1 MSNYI
6 DNEAQ
11 IRKDKIDPHL
21 LETGW
26 ETKNG
31 IKAFTEFP
39 INKGQIQ
46 LGGSYGE
53 RKKVDYL
60 LTKNGANLGIIEA
73 KSTEETY
80 REGIQQ
86 AKEYA
91 RLLDIR
97 FTYASD
103 GDNYYQIDTISGDE
117 KLVDR
122 LPTPDELW
130 DMTFSDSTNWEM
142 EFRKVPLKLHAE
154 EKSFRYYQKIAVER
168 TMRAIAENK
177 KRILLTLATGTGKT
191 FLAFQVAWKL
201 YQTNWNNGEQT
212 GSKPRILFLA
222 DRNIL
227 ANQAFNAFDS
237 FDESELKRISPE
249 SIRKNNGRP
258 PTSGSIFFTIFQTF
272 MTGNDEELEENETTS
287 MKTFE
292 EYPPDFFDVIIV
304 DECHRGG
311 ASDESSWRAIL
322 EYFEPAVQ
330 IGLTATPKRDANVDT
345 YAYFGEP
352 IYEYSLKQGIEDG
365 YLTPYK
371 VKRITDTLDEYVYNP
386 DSDDE
391 VLQGNPQSG
400 EVFKRSDFNRKI
412 EIKEREEYRVKTLL
426 SEINLDDKTLIFC
439 VTQRHAALISE
450 LINQNKLS
458 EHSDYCHRVTADD
471 GKLGE
476 LHLRNFQDN
485 QRKVPTILT
494 TSRKLSTGVDAR
506 NVRNIVLLK
515 DVKNMVEF
523 KQIIGRGTRLYE
535 GKNYFTIYDF
545 ESNHENFKDE
555 EWDGLPVED
564 LGAIICG
571 SPDNEPEITEDSENF
586 DPQIE
591 NLPVEVE
598 DNPKIVIKLSEQKM
612 LELEH
617 TTQSFFYSKKNNL
630 ISAEEFIQELF
641 DTCQLPDVI
650 GDENKLKELW
660 ITSESRNLLLE
671 KLKEFGFELGAIEEI
686 GRLINSNDA
695 DVYDILEFIAF
706 NSTNLSRPISKKER
720 VEKTS
725 SKLLE
730 DLNEDQS
737 AFIKFLIERYLD
749 EGVESIN
756 ENNLST
762 LLNLKYNSITKA
774 EEDLGEIRLI
784 KNLFLN
790 FQSSLYSY

>member
-26 ETKNG
+26 ETKDG

-73 KSTEETY
+73 KSTQETY

-91 RLLDIR
+91 NLLDIR

-130 DMTFSDSTNWEM
+130 DMTFSDTTNWEM

-391 VLQGNPQSG
+391 VLQGNPQPG

-439 VTQRHAALISE
+439 VTQRHAALISV

-586 DPQIE
+586 DPKIE

-756 ENNLST
+756 ENNLAT
-762 LLNLKYNSITKA
+762 LLTLKFESITKA
-774 EEDLGEIRLI
+774 EEVLGGIRSI

-790 FQSSLYSY
+790 FQNNLYSY

>member
-1 MSNYI
+1 MSSYI

-237 FDESELKRISPE
+237 FDESELKRISPK
-249 SIRKNNGRP
+249 SIRQNNGRP

-287 MKTFE
+287 IKTFE
-292 EYPPDFFDVIIV
+292 EYPSDFFDVIIV

-330 IGLTATPKRDANVDT
+330 IGLTATPKRDANIDT

-386 DSDDE
+386 NSDDE
-391 VLQGNPQSG
+391 VLQGNPQPG

-450 LINQNKLS
+450 LINHNKLS
-458 EHSDYCHRVTADD
+458 EHPDYCHRVTADD
-471 GKLGE
+471 GELGE

-762 LLNLKYNSITKA
+762 LLKLKYESITKA
-774 EEDLGEIRLI
+774 EEILGEIRSI

-790 FQSSLYSY
+790 FQNNLYSY

>member
-26 ETKNG
+26 ETKDG

-73 KSTEETY
+73 KSTQETY

-237 FDESELKRISPE
+237 FNESELKRISPK
-249 SIRKNNGRP
+249 SIRQNNGRP

-287 MKTFE
+287 IKTFE
-292 EYPPDFFDVIIV
+292 EYPSDFFDVIIV

-386 DSDDE
+386 NSDDE
-391 VLQGNPQSG
+391 VLQGNPQPG

-450 LINQNKLS
+450 LINHNKLS
-458 EHSDYCHRVTADD
+458 EHPDYCHRVTADD

-762 LLNLKYNSITKA
+762 LLKLKYESITKA
-774 EEDLGEIRLI
+774 EEILGEIRSI

-790 FQSSLYSY
+790 FQNNLYSY

>member
-762 LLNLKYNSITKA
+762 LLQLKYESITKA
-774 EEDLGEIRLI
+774 EEILGEIRSI

-790 FQSSLYSY
+790 FQNNLYSY

>member
-1 MSNYI
+1 MNEFK
-6 DNEAQ
+6 DNEAH

-26 ETKNG
+26 ETKDG

-73 KSTEETY
+73 KSTQETY

-237 FDESELKRISPE
+237 FNESELKRISPK
-249 SIRKNNGRP
+249 SIRQNNGRP

-287 MKTFE
+287 IKTFE
-292 EYPPDFFDVIIV
+292 EYPSDFFDVIIV

-386 DSDDE
+386 NSDDE
-391 VLQGNPQSG
+391 VLQGNPQPG

-450 LINQNKLS
+450 LINHNKLS
-458 EHSDYCHRVTADD
+458 EHPDYCHRVTADD
-471 GKLGE
+471 GELGE

-762 LLNLKYNSITKA
+762 LLKLKYESITKA
-774 EEDLGEIRLI
+774 EEILGEIRSI

-790 FQSSLYSY
+790 FQNNLYSY

>member
-26 ETKNG
+26 ETKDG

-762 LLNLKYNSITKA
+762 LLQLKYESITKA
-774 EEDLGEIRLI
+774 EEILGEIRSI

-790 FQSSLYSY
+790 FQNNLYSY

>member
-26 ETKNG
+26 ETKDG

-130 DMTFSDSTNWEM
+130 EMTFSDSTNWEM
-142 EFRKVPLKLHAE
+142 EFRKVPLKLHAD

-237 FDESELKRISPE
+237 FDESELKRISPK
-249 SIRKNNGRP
+249 SIRQNNGRP
-258 PTSGSIFFTIFQTF
+258 QTSGSIFFTIFQTF

-287 MKTFE
+287 IKTFE

-345 YAYFGEP
+345 YAYFGDP

-371 VKRITDTLDEYVYNP
+371 VKRITDTLDEYIYNP
-386 DSDDE
+386 NSDDE
-391 VLQGNPQSG
+391 VLQGNPQPG
-400 EVFKRSDFNRKI
+400 EVFRRSDFNRKI

-458 EHSDYCHRVTADD
+458 EHPDYCHRVTADD
-471 GKLGE
+471 GELGE

-591 NLPVEVE
+591 NLPVEIE

-730 DLNEDQS
+730 NLNEDQS

-762 LLNLKYNSITKA
+762 LLKLKYESITKA
-774 EEDLGEIRLI
+774 EEVLGEIRSI

-790 FQSSLYSY
+790 FQNNLYSY

>member
-73 KSTEETY
+73 KSTQETY

-86 AKEYA
+86 AIEYA
-91 RLLDIR
+91 KLLDIR

-237 FDESELKRISPE
+237 FDESELKRISPK
-249 SIRKNNGRP
+249 SIRQNNGRP
-258 PTSGSIFFTIFQTF
+258 QTSGSIFFTIFQTF

-485 QRKVPTILT
+485 QKKVPTILT

-762 LLNLKYNSITKA
+762 LLQLKYESITKA
-774 EEDLGEIRLI
+774 EEILGEIRSI

-790 FQSSLYSY
+790 FQTNLYSY

>member
-1 MSNYI
+1 MSSYI

-26 ETKNG
+26 ETKDG

-73 KSTEETY
+73 KSTQETY

-237 FDESELKRISPE
+237 FNESELKRISPK
-249 SIRKNNGRP
+249 SIRQNNGRP

-287 MKTFE
+287 IKTFE
-292 EYPPDFFDVIIV
+292 EYPSDFFDVIIV

-330 IGLTATPKRDANVDT
+330 IGLTATPKRDANIDT

-386 DSDDE
+386 NSDDE
-391 VLQGNPQSG
+391 VLQGNPQPG

-450 LINQNKLS
+450 LINHNKLS
-458 EHSDYCHRVTADD
+458 EHPDYCHRVTADD
-471 GKLGE
+471 GELGE

-762 LLNLKYNSITKA
+762 LLKLKYESITKA
-774 EEDLGEIRLI
+774 EEILGEIRSI

-790 FQSSLYSY
+790 FQNNLYSY

>member
-1 MSNYI
+1 MSNYK

-26 ETKNG
+26 ETKDG
-31 IKAFTEFP
+31 IKAYTEFP

-762 LLNLKYNSITKA
+762 LLQLKYESITKA
-774 EEDLGEIRLI
+774 EEILGEIRSI

-790 FQSSLYSY
+790 FQNNLYSY

>member
-1 MSNYI
+1 MSSYI

-26 ETKNG
+26 ETKDG

-73 KSTEETY
+73 KSTQETY

-237 FDESELKRISPE
+237 FNESELKRISPK

-330 IGLTATPKRDANVDT
+330 IGLTATPKRDANIDT

-386 DSDDE
+386 NSDDE
-391 VLQGNPQSG
+391 VLQGNPQPG

-450 LINQNKLS
+450 LINHNKLS
-458 EHSDYCHRVTADD
+458 EHPDYCHRVTADD
-471 GKLGE
+471 GELGE

-762 LLNLKYNSITKA
+762 LLKLKYESITKA
-774 EEDLGEIRLI
+774 EEILGEIRSI

-790 FQSSLYSY
+790 FQNNLYSY

>member
-26 ETKNG
+26 ETKDG

-130 DMTFSDSTNWEM
+130 EMTFSDSTNWEM

-237 FDESELKRISPE
+237 FDESELKRISPK
-249 SIRKNNGRP
+249 SIRQNNGRP
-258 PTSGSIFFTIFQTF
+258 QTSGSIFFTIFQTF

-287 MKTFE
+287 IKTFE

-345 YAYFGEP
+345 YAYFGDP

-371 VKRITDTLDEYVYNP
+371 VKRITDTLDEYIYNP
-386 DSDDE
+386 NSDDE
-391 VLQGNPQSG
+391 VLQGNPQPG
-400 EVFKRSDFNRKI
+400 EVFRRSDFNRKI

-458 EHSDYCHRVTADD
+458 EHPDYCHRVTADD
-471 GKLGE
+471 GELGE

-591 NLPVEVE
+591 NLPVEIE

-730 DLNEDQS
+730 NLNEDQS

-762 LLNLKYNSITKA
+762 LLKLKYESITKA
-774 EEDLGEIRLI
+774 EEVLGEIRSI

-790 FQSSLYSY
+790 FQNNLYSY

>member
-26 ETKNG
+26 ETKDG

-73 KSTEETY
+73 KSTQETY

-287 MKTFE
+287 IKTFE
-292 EYPPDFFDVIIV
+292 EYPSDFFDVIIV

-386 DSDDE
+386 NSDDE
-391 VLQGNPQSG
+391 VLQGNPQPG

-450 LINQNKLS
+450 LINDNKLS
-458 EHSDYCHRVTADD
+458 EHPDYCHRVTADD
-471 GKLGE
+471 GELGE

-762 LLNLKYNSITKA
+762 LLKLKYESITKA
-774 EEDLGEIRLI
+774 EEILGEIRSI

-790 FQSSLYSY
+790 FQNNLYSY

>member
-26 ETKNG
+26 ETKDG

-73 KSTEETY
+73 KSTQETY

-237 FDESELKRISPE
+237 FNESELKRISPK
-249 SIRKNNGRP
+249 SIRQNNGRP

-287 MKTFE
+287 IKTFE
-292 EYPPDFFDVIIV
+292 EYPSDFFDVIIV

-330 IGLTATPKRDANVDT
+330 IGLTATPKRDANIDT

-386 DSDDE
+386 NSDDE
-391 VLQGNPQSG
+391 VLQGNPQPG

-450 LINQNKLS
+450 LINHNKLS
-458 EHSDYCHRVTADD
+458 EHPDYCHRVTADD
-471 GKLGE
+471 GELGE

-762 LLNLKYNSITKA
+762 LLKLKYESITKA
-774 EEDLGEIRLI
+774 EEILGEIRSI

-790 FQSSLYSY
+790 FQNNLYSY

>member
-1 MSNYI
+1 M
-6 DNEAQ
+6 
-11 IRKDKIDPHL
+11 
-21 LETGW
+21 
-26 ETKNG
+26 
-31 IKAFTEFP
+31 
-39 INKGQIQ
+39 
-46 LGGSYGE
+46 
-53 RKKVDYL
+53 
-60 LTKNGANLGIIEA
+60 
-73 KSTEETY
+73 
-80 REGIQQ
+80 
-86 AKEYA
+86 
-91 RLLDIR
+91 
-97 FTYASD
+97 
-103 GDNYYQIDTISGDE
+103 
-117 KLVDR
+117 
-122 LPTPDELW
+122 
-130 DMTFSDSTNWEM
+130 
-142 EFRKVPLKLHAE
+142 
-154 EKSFRYYQKIAVER
+154 
-168 TMRAIAENK
+168 
-177 KRILLTLATGTGKT
+177 
-191 FLAFQVAWKL
+191 
-201 YQTNWNNGEQT
+201 
-212 GSKPRILFLA
+212 
-222 DRNIL
+222 
-227 ANQAFNAFDS
+227 
-237 FDESELKRISPE
+237 
-249 SIRKNNGRP
+249 
-258 PTSGSIFFTIFQTF
+258 
-272 MTGNDEELEENETTS
+272 
-287 MKTFE
+287 
-292 EYPPDFFDVIIV
+292 
-304 DECHRGG
+304 
-311 ASDESSWRAIL
+311 
-322 EYFEPAVQ
+322 
-330 IGLTATPKRDANVDT
+330 
-345 YAYFGEP
+345 
-352 IYEYSLKQGIEDG
+352 
-365 YLTPYK
+365 
-371 VKRITDTLDEYVYNP
+371 
-386 DSDDE
+386 
-391 VLQGNPQSG
+391 
-400 EVFKRSDFNRKI
+400 
-412 EIKEREEYRVKTLL
+412 
-426 SEINLDDKTLIFC
+426 
-439 VTQRHAALISE
+439 
-450 LINQNKLS
+450 S

-535 GKNYFTIYDF
+535 GKNYFTTYDF

-762 LLNLKYNSITKA
+762 LLQLKYESITKA
-774 EEDLGEIRLI
+774 EEILGEIRSI

-790 FQSSLYSY
+790 FQNNLYSY

>member
-26 ETKNG
+26 KTKDG

-73 KSTEETY
+73 KSTQETY

-103 GDNYYQIDTISGDE
+103 GDNYYQIDMLTGDE

-391 VLQGNPQSG
+391 VLQGNPQPG

-439 VTQRHAALISE
+439 VTQKHAALISQ

-586 DPQIE
+586 DSQIE

-737 AFIKFLIERYLD
+737 AFIKFLIKRYLD

-756 ENNLST
+756 ENNLAT
-762 LLNLKYNSITKA
+762 LLTLKFESITKA
-774 EEDLGEIRLI
+774 EEVLGGIRSI

-790 FQSSLYSY
+790 FQNNLYSY

>member
-1 MSNYI
+1 MNNFK

-73 KSTEETY
+73 KSTQETY

-237 FDESELKRISPE
+237 FNESELKRISPK
-249 SIRKNNGRP
+249 SIRQNNGRP

-287 MKTFE
+287 IKTFE
-292 EYPPDFFDVIIV
+292 EYPSDFFDVIIV

-330 IGLTATPKRDANVDT
+330 IGLTATPKRDANIDT

-386 DSDDE
+386 NSDDE
-391 VLQGNPQSG
+391 VLQGNPQPG

-450 LINQNKLS
+450 LINHNKLS
-458 EHSDYCHRVTADD
+458 EHPDYCHRVTADD
-471 GKLGE
+471 GELGE

-762 LLNLKYNSITKA
+762 LLKLKYESITKA
-774 EEDLGEIRLI
+774 EEILGEIRSI

-790 FQSSLYSY
+790 FQNNLYSY